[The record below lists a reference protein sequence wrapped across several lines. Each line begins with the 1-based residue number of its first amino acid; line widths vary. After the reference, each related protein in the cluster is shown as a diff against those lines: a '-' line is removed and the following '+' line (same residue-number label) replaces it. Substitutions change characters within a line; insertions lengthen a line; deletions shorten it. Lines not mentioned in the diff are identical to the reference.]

1 MFILHS
7 KLDKLEMKK
16 LAVDKKIILFDG
28 VCNLCSSAVQFII
41 EHDKKDIFRFV
52 SLQSELGQEITTYL
66 GISSA
71 NLDSIILYQPGYAY
85 YYKSQAVFEIAKEL
99 GGIYSISTIFSVLPS
114 SITDYVYGYIAK
126 NRYKWYGKKEFC
138 MIPTNDIKAKFL
150 E

>member
-1 MFILHS
+1 MFSLHS
-7 KLDKLEMKK
+7 NLDKLEMKK
-16 LAVDKKIILFDG
+16 LDVDKKIILFDG

-126 NRYKWYGKKEFC
+126 NRYKWYGKKETC
-138 MIPTNDIKAKFL
+138 LIPTKELQAKFL

>member
-41 EHDKKDIFRFV
+41 ENDKKDIFRFV
-52 SLQSELGQEITTYL
+52 SLQSDLGQEITTYL
-66 GISSA
+66 GISRA

-99 GGIYSISTIFSVLPS
+99 GGIYSISTIFSILPS
-114 SITDYVYGYIAK
+114 SITDYVYDYIAK

>member
-1 MFILHS
+1 MYS
-7 KLDKLEMKK
+7 QYSNLDKLEMKK
-16 LAVDKKIILFDG
+16 LALDKKIILFDG
-28 VCNLCSSAVQFII
+28 VCNLCSSAVQLII
-41 EHDKKDIFRFV
+41 ENDKKDIFRFV
-52 SLQSELGQEITTYL
+52 SLQSDLGQEITTYL

-71 NLDSIILYQPGYAY
+71 DLDSIILYQPGYAY

>member
-1 MFILHS
+1 MFSLHS
-7 KLDKLEMKK
+7 NLDKLEMKK
-16 LAVDKKIILFDG
+16 LDVDKKIILFDG

>member
-1 MFILHS
+1 MYS
-7 KLDKLEMKK
+7 QYSNLDKLEMKK
-16 LAVDKKIILFDG
+16 LALDKKIILFDG
-28 VCNLCSSAVQFII
+28 VCNLCSSAVQLII
-41 EHDKKDIFRFV
+41 ENDKKDIFRFV
-52 SLQSELGQEITTYL
+52 SLQSDLGQEITTYL

-99 GGIYSISTIFSVLPS
+99 GGIYSINTIFSILPS
-114 SITDYVYGYIAK
+114 SITDYMYDYIAK

>member
-1 MFILHS
+1 MFSLHS
-7 KLDKLEMKK
+7 NLDKLEMKK

-41 EHDKKDIFRFV
+41 ENDKKDIFRFV
-52 SLQSELGQEITTYL
+52 SLQSDLGQEITTYL

-71 NLDSIILYQPGYAY
+71 DLDSIILYQPGYAY

-99 GGIYSISTIFSVLPS
+99 GGIYSISTIFSILPS
-114 SITDYVYGYIAK
+114 SITDSVYDYIAK

>member
-1 MFILHS
+1 MYS
-7 KLDKLEMKK
+7 QQSNLDKLEMKK

-52 SLQSELGQEITTYL
+52 SLQSDLGQEITTYL

-99 GGIYSISTIFSVLPS
+99 GGIYSISTIFSILPS
-114 SITDYVYGYIAK
+114 SITDSVYDYIAK

>member
-1 MFILHS
+1 MYS
-7 KLDKLEMKK
+7 QYSNLDKLEMKK
-16 LAVDKKIILFDG
+16 LALDKKIILFDG
-28 VCNLCSSAVQFII
+28 VCNLCSSAVQLII
-41 EHDKKDIFRFV
+41 ENDKKDIFRFV
-52 SLQSELGQEITTYL
+52 SLQSDLGQEITTYL

-99 GGIYSISTIFSVLPS
+99 GGIYSINTIFSILPS
-114 SITDYVYGYIAK
+114 SITDYMYDYIAK

-138 MIPTNDIKAKFL
+138 MSPTNDIKAKFL

>member
-1 MFILHS
+1 MFSLHS
-7 KLDKLEMKK
+7 NLDKLEMKK
-16 LAVDKKIILFDG
+16 LALDKKIILFDG
-28 VCNLCSSAVQFII
+28 VCNLCSSAVQLII
-41 EHDKKDIFRFV
+41 ENDKKDIFRFV
-52 SLQSELGQEITTYL
+52 SLQSDLGQEITTYL

-99 GGIYSISTIFSVLPS
+99 GGIYSINTIFSILPS
-114 SITDYVYGYIAK
+114 SITDYMYDYIAK

>member
-1 MFILHS
+1 MFSLHS
-7 KLDKLEMKK
+7 NLDKLEMKK

-41 EHDKKDIFRFV
+41 ENDKKDIFRFV
-52 SLQSELGQEITTYL
+52 SLQSDLGQEITTYL

-71 NLDSIILYQPGYAY
+71 DLDSIILYQPGYAY
-85 YYKSQAVFEIAKEL
+85 YYKSQAVFEIANEL
-99 GGIYSISTIFSVLPS
+99 GGIYSINTIFSILPS

>member
-1 MFILHS
+1 MYS
-7 KLDKLEMKK
+7 QYSNLDKLEMKK
-16 LAVDKKIILFDG
+16 LALDKKIILFDG
-28 VCNLCSSAVQFII
+28 VCNLCSSAVQLII
-41 EHDKKDIFRFV
+41 ENDKKDIFRFV
-52 SLQSELGQEITTYL
+52 SLQSDLGQEITTYL

-99 GGIYSISTIFSVLPS
+99 GGIYSISTIFSILPS
-114 SITDYVYGYIAK
+114 SITDSVYDYIAK

-138 MIPTNDIKAKFL
+138 MSPTNDIKAKFL

>member
-1 MFILHS
+1 M
-7 KLDKLEMKK
+7 
-16 LAVDKKIILFDG
+16 
-28 VCNLCSSAVQFII
+28 
-41 EHDKKDIFRFV
+41 
-52 SLQSELGQEITTYL
+52 GQEITTYL

-99 GGIYSISTIFSVLPS
+99 GGIYSINTIFSILPS
-114 SITDYVYGYIAK
+114 SITDYMYDYIAK

>member
-1 MFILHS
+1 MYS
-7 KLDKLEMKK
+7 QQSNLDKLEMKK

-28 VCNLCSSAVQFII
+28 VCNLCSSAVQLII
-41 EHDKKDIFRFV
+41 ENDKKDIFRFV
-52 SLQSELGQEITTYL
+52 SLQSDLGQEITTYL

-99 GGIYSISTIFSVLPS
+99 GGIYSISTIFSILPS
-114 SITDYVYGYIAK
+114 SITDYVYDYIAK